1 MFILIVSPGGNIISF
16 GCSNNPF
23 CKSAMS
29 FISYSFVS
37 FTSKKK
43 SDSISLVVNPIEVVI
58 KFFMRVGMEVLG
70 VVLVEVLVEV
80 VEGVEGV
87 VPIGNPLLEDFV
99 GDLLDVVAGWIVG

>member
-43 SDSISLVVNPIEVVI
+43 SLSISLVVNPIEVVI

-70 VVLVEVLVEV
+70 VVFVEVLVEV
-80 VEGVEGV
+80 VEGV